1 MKEAHPLEK
10 TVGMELYSTDC
21 EGFGGRLKT
30 RFEDFLVEE
39 ITVDNKILQFNEW
52 LNHPPG
58 EPTLKGKKTKYV
70 NFTVQKMG
78 LSTMDVST
86 IIASSLRLPRNLV
99 SYAGLKDKRAVTVQ
113 RMSAPYRAASG
124 LGTLELS
131 NIEIR
136 DIEPSRQLVQ
146 IGDLLGNRFT
156 ILLRDLDVSL
166 DKALEVAEEVQ
177 TSPLLNYFGIQ
188 RFGIARPNTHIA
200 GKHLI
205 KRDFEG
211 MIRSILCLPGEY
223 ENQELLDA
231 RAELADSLTPTEK
244 IIEVFPKDL
253 NYERTVM
260 YELMKHPGE
269 FKRAVTRI
277 TPRILTLMVHAYQ
290 SFLFNRLLS
299 KRVKSGMSHVI
310 PEPGDFLIALDE
322 THSGRD
328 SWLYVTELTLEER
341 RQQVT
346 DMKYAL
352 ALPSP
357 GYATHLPPTK
367 QSEMLKEIL
376 DAEGITFR
384 DFRDSQMR
392 SIDAPGGFHRTSITL
407 PDWEAFIQDEG
418 LLVKFSLRKGSYATV
433 VLRELMKNHPIN
445 RI

>member
-1 MKEAHPLEK
+1 MKDAHPLEK
-10 TVGMELYSTDC
+10 TVGMELYATDC
-21 EGFGGRLKT
+21 DGVGGRLKT
-30 RFEDFLVEE
+30 RYEDFLVEE
-39 ITVDNKILQFNEW
+39 ITIDNEILSFKEW
-52 LNHPPG
+52 SNRPPG
-58 EPTLKGKKTKYV
+58 EPILEGKRSKYV
-70 NFTVQKMG
+70 SFTVQKMG

-86 IIASSLRLPRNLV
+86 IIASSLGLPRNLV

-113 RMSAPYRAASG
+113 RMTAPIRAARG
-124 LGTLELS
+124 LGTLELT

-136 DIEPSRQLVQ
+136 DIEHSRKLVQ

-156 ILLRDLDVSL
+156 ILLRDLEVTL

-177 TSPLLNYFGIQ
+177 SSPLLNYFGFQ

-211 MIRSILCLPGEY
+211 MIRSILCMPGEY
-223 ENQELLDA
+223 EDQELLAA
-231 RAELADSLTPTEK
+231 RAELADNLTPTEK
-244 IIEVFPKDL
+244 IINVFPKDL
-253 NYERTVM
+253 HYERIVM
-260 YELMKHPGE
+260 EELMKYPGE

-277 TPRILTLMVHAYQ
+277 PPRILTLMVHAYQ

-328 SWLYVTELTLEER
+328 SWLYVSESTVEER

-376 DAEGITFR
+376 SDEGITFK
-384 DFRDSQMR
+384 DFRDPEMR
-392 SIDAPGGFHRTSITL
+392 SIDATGGFHRTSITL
-407 PDWEAFIQDEG
+407 TDWEASKQDEG
-418 LLVKFSLRKGSYATV
+418 LLVKFSLSKGSYATV

>member
-1 MKEAHPLEK
+1 
-10 TVGMELYSTDC
+10 
-21 EGFGGRLKT
+21 
-30 RFEDFLVEE
+30 
-39 ITVDNKILQFNEW
+39 
-52 LNHPPG
+52 
-58 EPTLKGKKTKYV
+58 
-70 NFTVQKMG
+70 MG

-99 SYAGLKDKRAVTVQ
+99 SYAGLKDKRAVTTQ
-113 RMSAPYRAASG
+113 RMSSPTRAASG
-124 LGTLELS
+124 LGALELS

-136 DIEPSRQLVQ
+136 DIRYSRNLVQ

-166 DKALEVAEEVQ
+166 EEAKEVADEVES
-177 TSPLLNYFGIQ
+177 TPLLNYFGIQ

-200 GKHLI
+200 GKFLI

-211 MIRSILCLPGEY
+211 MVRSILCIPGEY
-223 ENQELLDA
+223 ENQELVDA
-231 RAELADSLTPTEK
+231 RAELAEDLTPTEK
-244 IIEVFPKDL
+244 IIDAFPKDL

-260 YELMKHPGE
+260 QELMKQPGE
-269 FKRAVTRI
+269 FKRAVSRI
-277 TPRILTLMVHAYQ
+277 TPRLLTLMVHAYQ
-290 SFLFNRLLS
+290 SFLFNKLLS
-299 KRVKSGMSHVI
+299 QRVRNGLSHVI

-328 SWLYVTELTLEER
+328 AWLYVTEATLEER
-341 RQQVT
+341 LKQVS

-367 QSEMLKEIL
+367 QSEMLKEL
-376 DAEGITFR
+376 LRNEEITFK
-384 DFRDSQMR
+384 DFRDPQMR
-392 SIDAPGGFHRTSITL
+392 SIDAPGGLHRTSISL
-407 PDWEAFIQDEG
+407 SDWEASTTSEG
-418 LLVKFSLRKGSYATV
+418 LLVKFTLRKGSYATV

>member
-1 MKEAHPLEK
+1 MKDAHPLEK
-10 TVGMELYSTDC
+10 AVGMELYTTNC
-21 EGFGGRLKT
+21 AGIGGRLKT
-30 RFEDFLVEE
+30 RYEDFLVEE
-39 ITVDNKILQFNEW
+39 ITIDNEILSFKEW
-52 LNHPPG
+52 SNRPPG
-58 EPTLKGKKTKYV
+58 EPIFEGKKTKYV
-70 NFTVQKMG
+70 GFTVQKMG

-113 RMSAPYRAASG
+113 MMTAPIRAANG

-131 NIEIR
+131 NVEIR
-136 DIEPSRQLVQ
+136 DIEPSRRLVQ

-156 ILLRDLDVSL
+156 ILLRDIDVSL

-177 TSPLLNYFGIQ
+177 SSQLLNYFGIQ

-200 GKHLI
+200 GKHLV

-211 MIRSILCLPGEY
+211 MIRSILCMPGEY

-231 RAELADSLTPTEK
+231 RAELAESLTPTEK
-244 IIEVFPKDL
+244 IIDVFPKDL
-253 NYERTVM
+253 HYERTVM
-260 YELMKHPGE
+260 DELVKHPGE

-277 TPRILTLMVHAYQ
+277 PSRILTLMVHAYQ
-290 SFLFNRLLS
+290 SYLFNRLLS
-299 KRVKSGMSHVI
+299 TRVKSGMSHVI

-328 SWLYVTELTLEER
+328 SWLFVTETTLEER
-341 RQQVT
+341 RQQVI

-367 QSEMLKEIL
+367 QSEMMRELL
-376 DAEGITFR
+376 TAEGITFK
-384 DFRDSQMR
+384 DFRNSQMR
-392 SIDAPGGFHRTSITL
+392 SIDAPGGLHRASIAL
-407 PDWEAFIQDEG
+407 SAWEASIQDEG
-418 LLVKFSLRKGSYATV
+418 LLVKFILRKGSYATV